1 MPERITGAI
10 VCESLKPGTVLEDY
24 GLHIRRWSR
33 YDVDDVPSYQSP
45 VWTLIEFD
53 APAEV
58 ADALAQRVASALL
71 EPGWYANWS
80 TEDEMTVVYAD
91 RVFRYRRGDRG
102 GLEAAKD
109 HGRRLGVP
117 EPQLDWE
124 RDW

>member
-1 MPERITGAI
+1 MTGRINGAI
-10 VCESLKPGTVLEDY
+10 VCESLKPGTVLEDF

-33 YDVDDVPSYQSP
+33 YDVGKVPSFQPS
-45 VWTLIEFD
+45 VWTLVEFD

-58 ADALAQRVASALL
+58 ADALAERVAASLL
-71 EPGWYANWS
+71 EPGWYANWA

-91 RVFRYRRGDRG
+91 CIFRYRRGDRD

-109 HGRRLGVP
+109 HGRQLGVP